1 MGWTAGVATADITP
15 DLDAGPVHLAGYG
28 DRVGP
33 ATAVHEPIDVRVL
46 VVSDDGAGPLV
57 LVVFDLLLLSREQ
70 AEPIRAAVADAVGVP
85 LAAVV
90 LSCVHL
96 HAAPS
101 TVNDGERVGW
111 PIAAGYIDQVR
122 AAAVGAARAAVAS
135 AEPVVGSFGRA
146 SLAPGVA
153 VNRRGHPFEPSVAV
167 LELLTG
173 DGRRLAT
180 VVNVGMHPTVG
191 GPANTAVSTDWVG
204 PCRRRLE
211 AELGG
216 TAVVVQGCGGDVNPA
231 VTAWDG
237 GEPADWAPVAAQ
249 VGGEVADAALA
260 ARRRGRPV
268 TGEIAAPERR
278 VLTVPLDADTLLSA
292 LAGRS
297 DEQLELVTWHL
308 GALTLLTVPG
318 EGFHHLEQAVRAARG
333 DRVLLIGLAPSW
345 HGYLPVPFEEGY
357 EESLSYGAGAVAAVG
372 AALVESAPASAGS
385 APG

>member
-15 DLDAGPVHLAGYG
+15 DLGAGPVHLAGYG

-33 ATAVHEPIDVRVL
+33 ATAVHERLDVRVL
-46 VVSDDGAGPLV
+46 AVGEDDADPMV
-57 LVVFDLLLLSREQ
+57 LVVLDLLLLSREQ
-70 AEPIRAAVADAVGVP
+70 ADPLRAAVAEALGLP

-111 PIAAGYIDQVR
+111 PIAAGYIEQVQ
-122 AAAVGAARAAVAS
+122 AAAVDAALAAVAS
-135 AEPVVGSFGRA
+135 AEPVVGSFGRS
-146 SLAPGVA
+146 SLAAGVA

-167 LELLTG
+167 LELLAG

-180 VVNVGMHPTVG
+180 VVNVGMHPTVT
-191 GPANTAVSTDWVG
+191 GPANTSVATDWVG

-216 TAVVVQGCGGDVNPA
+216 TAIVVQGCGGDVNPA
-231 VTAWDG
+231 VTAGDAG
-237 GEPADWAPVAAQ
+237 DPAEWAPVAEQ
-249 VGGEVADAALA
+249 VGGAVADAALA

-268 TGEIAAPERR
+268 PGPVTAPERR
-278 VLTVPLDADTLLSA
+278 VVTVPLDVDTLLSA

-297 DEQLELVTWHL
+297 EEQLELVTWHL
-308 GALTLLTVPG
+308 GALTVLTVPG

-333 DRVLLIGLAPSW
+333 ERVLLVGLAPSW

-372 AALVESAPASAGS
+372 AALVGAAPATAPASG
-385 APG
+385 